1 MNRFVTYV
9 QQSWMELRK
18 VVWPSR
24 PTAVRLAI
32 IVIIFA
38 ISIAAFIG
46 VIDYIFG
53 QILKQI
59 ILKG

>member
-24 PTAVRLAI
+24 PTAIRLTI

-38 ISIAAFIG
+38 ISMAAFIG

>member
-1 MNRFVTYV
+1 MNRLVTYV
-9 QQSWMELRK
+9 QQSWTELRK

-24 PTAVRLAI
+24 PSAVRLTI
-32 IVIIFA
+32 IVVVFA
-38 ISIAAFIG
+38 LTLAVFIG
-46 VIDYIFG
+46 VVDYIFG